1 MDKGLRILVAE
12 DESLVAELIEG
23 LLTELGHTV
32 VGRASDGRQAAMLT
46 CELRPDAIL
55 MDIRM
60 PDMDGLEAARAI
72 ARDCPTPVVILTAVE
87 TPDMLARAS
96 AAGVG
101 AYLTKPPRAR
111 EMDRALTIAAARFDD
126 MTQLR
131 RTNAELREALRT
143 VKALSGMLPICA
155 GCKKIRDDKGN
166 WRQVEEYI
174 SEHAEVEFSHSI
186 CPDCAHRFHME

>member
-1 MDKGLRILVAE
+1 MDKRFRVLVAE

-23 LLTELGHTV
+23 LLTELEHTV
-32 VGRASDGRQAAMLT
+32 VGRASDGRQAVKLV
-46 CELRPDAIL
+46 CELRPNAVL
-55 MDIRM
+55 MDIHM
-60 PDMDGLEAARAI
+60 PDMDGLEAARII
-72 ARDCPTPVVILTAVE
+72 ARDCPTPVVILTAYE
-87 TPDMLARAS
+87 TPDMLERAS

-126 MTQLR
+126 MMQLR

-143 VKALSGMLPICA
+143 VKALSGMLPICSS
-155 GCKKIRDDKGN
+155 CKKIRDDKGH

-174 SEHAEVEFSHSI
+174 SDHVEVEFSHSI
-186 CPDCAHRFHME
+186 CPDCAHKFSA